1 MQIKSKSGRV
11 FDIPDEE
18 ETKKIHR
25 GIALD
30 PDTCTLDEFKKMR
43 PVGRPKAAVTKQ
55 PVSIRLSPDVIEY
68 FKEMSEEVD
77 IPYQSLI
84 NFYLMDCMRSHRRI
98 KFV

>member
-43 PVGRPKAAVTKQ
+43 PVGRPKAAVKKQ

-68 FKEMSEEVD
+68 FKAAGKGWQTRIDEVLLE
-77 IPYQSLI
+77 YVKA
-84 NFYLMDCMRSHRRI
+84 HR
-98 KFV
+98 